1 MRRATIRL
9 AVTALLAV
17 PSLSGC
23 TDESGR
29 PLTADGGVI
38 HLEEYLGSA
47 TITGSEI
54 PADLVNSVD
63 WIDDDLRDWR
73 GAANE
78 GRVRWLPEEPAVIE
92 AGDEGLLITAGER
105 QQVAMGYSAL
115 ATVAV
120 DGWIA
125 TDWSHVVIRARA
137 STAVGR
143 LGFAAGAGDRIF
155 MNGDP
160 VIRDG
165 NVHTYRLDVP
175 RQWTENGPLEW
186 IGVGFLAEAPG
197 SLEIL
202 SVSAVSRRGAYA
214 DLGRTGVMAEW
225 REGVR
230 RPVLFAHAPGRVA
243 FPVRLSE
250 DARLDAALAVPLS
263 NAPVTFRVLVLDEGQ
278 AVTVAEELVGDPEVW
293 HPLTADLSGWA
304 GREVSVVLETAA
316 DVAGAI
322 GLWGA
327 PNLSGG
333 QQPEKPNLALYV
345 IDGGGA
351 DFMSLYGYARPTTPN
366 LERLAGEGVVFE
378 YAHSNSAWTRSSTPS
393 FLTSL
398 HHSAL
403 GAGNWDSLPSAA
415 ITMAEHFHRA
425 AYQTALF
432 TSNQWSGIPSTGGRG
447 LDVLRQRQAEEN
459 SASSAELHRDFWDW
473 RDAFPG
479 QPWFV
484 HFQTTDVHE
493 PHFPVAPFAGL
504 FVTPERRRD
513 FETWWE
519 DLWDVM
525 WRDDVNYMETGDVS
539 GAFHTALS
547 ELEIDPRTFFST
559 QRDLYDEAM
568 AHQDHQ
574 IGLLVDSLKAIGEWE
589 NTILIVTA
597 DHGHPAGSYSRF
609 GRELI
614 DPPPEKWEGA
624 MLDSYRSRVPLLV
637 IAPGRLEGGRRV
649 VERVSLIDLLPTVLE
664 LVGLPPPEI
673 MQGQSLVPLMTGTE
687 GWEPRPVILEQY
699 QKDLQSGLEWG
710 HIEVIDGRWGAS
722 LEIYPDIPDSVEF
735 RPDGPQRAARLHDP
749 DTPRLLLY
757 DVLEDPLAT
766 HNVNDQHP
774 DLVEKYTEF
783 LERQRVAH
791 DAVKQLIAPSEGQVE
806 LTAEQLETL
815 RSLGYIQ

>member
-1 MRRATIRL
+1 MRHC
-9 AVTALLAV
+9 AVLLALL
-17 PSLSGC
+17 PYMIGC
-23 TDESGR
+23 ETVAEG
-29 PLTADGGVI
+29 PLTADGTVL
-38 HLEEYLGSA
+38 HLEDHLADA
-47 TITGSEI
+47 TVIGSEI
-54 PADLVNSVD
+54 PADLMQSVD
-63 WIDDDLRDWR
+63 WDDEELLRDW
-73 GAANE
+73 GPYEGDGKAN
-78 GRVRWLPEEPAVIE
+78 WLAEEPAIVGP
-92 AGDEGLLITAGER
+92 GDGAIRISADERHQVRNESVSALIT
-105 QQVAMGYSAL
+105 
-115 ATVAV
+115 TPV
-120 DGWIA
+120 DGWSA
-125 TDWSHVVIRARA
+125 GDWSHVLVRART
-137 STAVGR
+137 SDPLNGMGFVVGR
-143 LGFAAGAGDRIF
+143 QSTVRLAQGT
-155 MNGDP
+155 P
-160 VIRDG
+160 VIADG
-165 NVHTYRLDVP
+165 QVHTYRFDVP
-175 RQWTENGPLEW
+175 QRLSQLGTLEW
-186 IGVGFLAEAPG
+186 IGIGFLASAPG

-202 SVSAVSRRGAYA
+202 SVSAVPRRATYA
-214 DLGRTGVMAEW
+214 EIGGTGVVEEW
-225 REGVR
+225 RGIHR
-230 RPVLFAHAPGRVA
+230 RPALFAHAPGRIEY
-243 FPVRLSE
+243 RL
-250 DARLDAALAVPLS
+250 RVPTGGRFDAALATPF
-263 NAPVTFRVLVLDEGQ
+263 PDQTVTFRAVVSAEAGDE
-278 AVTVAEELVGDPEVW
+278 VIAEEVVTDAEAW
-293 HPLTADLSGWA
+293 IPLSADLSPWVGHEVTLALEIASDPA
-304 GREVSVVLETAA
+304 G
-316 DVAGAI
+316 GI

-327 PNLSGG
+327 PTVSGAG
-333 QQPEKPNLALYV
+333 DGGRPNVILYV

-351 DFMSLYGYARPTTPN
+351 DFMSLHGYARPTTPN
-366 LERLAGEGVVFE
+366 LENLAGEGVVFE

-403 GAGNWDSLPSAA
+403 GAGNWDSLPSGA
-415 ITMAEHFHRA
+415 ITMAQHFHHA

-432 TSNQWSGIPSTGGRG
+432 TSNHWSGIPSTGGRG

-459 SASSAELHRDFWDW
+459 SASSAELHTDFRQW
-473 RDAFPG
+473 REAFPG

-504 FVTPERRRD
+504 FVTPDRRRS

-519 DLWDVM
+519 DLWDVL

-568 AHQDHQ
+568 VHQDHQ

-589 NTILIVTA
+589 NTILIVTS

-614 DPPPEKWEGA
+614 DPPPAKWEGA

-673 MQGQSLVPLMTGTE
+673 MQGQSLVPLMTETE

-699 QKDLQSGLEWG
+699 QIDPQSGLEWG

-749 DTPRLLLY
+749 DVPRLLLY